1 MDLDWQAAGK
11 PNEVEDEKAKRR
23 WVFRLW
29 LIDDDLF
36 FCLAVLSK
44 FTEKGNLQN

>member
-23 WVFRLW
+23 WVSCPW
-29 LIDDDLF
+29 LTKPDSF
-36 FCLAVLSK
+36 FYSALLS
-44 FTEKGNLQN
+44 E